1 MRIGKTLR
9 GLARAAM
16 PRGLSRGSKIG
27 IGAGAAVLV
36 VVALISVIGSA
47 NGSTA
52 APPAPAAAAKALSLS
67 ALGKPGAQ
75 VSLNQYRGRALVV
88 NFFASWCVPC
98 KAETPLLARFYR
110 AHHGQV
116 TIIGVDVNDATSTA
130 LKFIHKAGVGYPLG
144 VDPTGLTAT
153 RWGVV
158 AIPQT
163 FFLDPGH
170 KIVKRVFGA
179 VTLADLDAG
188 VSRMR

>member
-1 MRIGKTLR
+1 
-9 GLARAAM
+9 M
-16 PRGLSRGSKIG
+16 PRGLSKGSKIG
-27 IGAGAAVLV
+27 IGAGACFLV

-47 NGSTA
+47 NGSTKTPP
-52 APPAPAAAAKALSLS
+52 APPAAAKTLTLA
-67 ALGKPGAQ
+67 ALGQPGAQ
-75 VSLNQYRGRALVV
+75 VSLNQYRGRALLV

-116 TIIGVDVNDATSTA
+116 TIIGVDVNDSTSTA
-130 LKFIHKAGVGYPLG
+130 LKFVHKAGVAYPIG
-144 VDPTGLTAT
+144 VDPTGLAAT

-163 FFLDPGH
+163 FFLNADH

-179 VTLADLDAG
+179 VTLTELDAG
-188 VSRMR
+188 VRAS